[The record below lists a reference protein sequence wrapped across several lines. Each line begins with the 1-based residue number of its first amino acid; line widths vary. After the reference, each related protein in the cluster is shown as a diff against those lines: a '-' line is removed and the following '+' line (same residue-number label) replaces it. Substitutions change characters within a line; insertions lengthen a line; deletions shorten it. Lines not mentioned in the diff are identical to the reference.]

1 MTVSG
6 RSWKN
11 VNLPD
16 AEKIKE
22 YLLNKGGEE
31 QEVKAPYEEWRI
43 RFSDSTFTYYTKGTL
58 YSTPSNSRDP
68 AVFEAW
74 NYIDSLVGSAYVLPT
89 KDFLI
94 GLDET
99 GKGEVIGHTVLTG
112 VIFPKE
118 IFREIDLL
126 VGLADTKNRHPFE
139 YWDNI
144 FKKLDSLRTSRLD
157 FIYEKIPP
165 WHVDKYNL
173 NKIMDVSYQRI
184 LSIFLRKIEISQC
197 RIVLDDYGIGHTLR
211 RFLNFLQQQG
221 AEVIVTTDSENSY
234 LEAKTASLISKRQ
247 REAVIKAINENPE
260 FQINGL
266 SIGSGNAGDPKTN
279 AWLKAWWNT
288 HKSWPWFVKRSFR
301 NVRRIEG
308 KTEEV
313 KKILPPID
321 EKLLSDE
328 FLETFNKGNLS
339 IQSLSLVCP
348 YCGTILK
355 SVEFAVFK
363 KNGREI
369 SGIKCVNKECGRII
383 ENAGITLRYYCG
395 YILPDSNAIQRQV
408 ISRDLR
414 SSKFFENF
422 TVVLS
427 PVVRKECDGTPR
439 GKKEFEELARFAS
452 MGRIRLE
459 SLGKVENIPKELSR
473 NERDERIIEDCIK
486 YNAILVTGDKS
497 MQAFASGKNVFTI
510 YL

>member
-1 MTVSG
+1 MSG
-6 RSWKN
+6 RTWKN
-11 VNLPD
+11 IDSATADEIRN
-16 AEKIKE
+16 
-22 YLLNKGGEE
+22 YLLKNGGKE
-31 QEVKAPYEEWRI
+31 QEAKSQLEGWRV
-43 RFSDSTFTYYTKGTL
+43 RFSDSTFTYYKSGTL

-68 AVFEAW
+68 AVFKAW
-74 NYIDSLVGSAYVLPT
+74 KYVDSLIGSAYALPT

-99 GKGEVIGHTVLTG
+99 GKGEVIGHTILTG
-112 VIFPKE
+112 VVFPKE

-126 VGLADTKNRHPFE
+126 VGSADTKKRHEFE
-139 YWDNI
+139 YWDEI
-144 FKKLDSLRTSRLD
+144 FIKLDKLRSKGLN

-165 WHVDKYNL
+165 WHVDRYNL

-184 LSIFLRKIEISQC
+184 LSIFFRKVEISQC
-197 RIVLDDYGIGHTLR
+197 RIVLDDYGIGYTLK
-211 RFLNFLQQQG
+211 RFLNFLKKQG
-221 AEVIVTTDSENSY
+221 AEIIVTTNSEDKY
-234 LEAKTASLISKRQ
+234 LEAKVASLISKRQ
-247 REAVIKAINENPE
+247 REMVIKAINENPE
-260 FQINGL
+260 FQVNGR
-266 SIGSGNAGDPKTN
+266 SVGSGNAGDPKTV
-279 AWLKAWWNT
+279 AWLKAWWGK

-308 KTEEV
+308 KTGEV

-321 EKLLSDE
+321 EKLLPDE
-328 FLETFNKGNLS
+328 FLKDFNKGKFS

-348 YCGTILK
+348 YCGSILR

-369 SGIKCVNKECGRII
+369 SGIKCVNRDCGRII

-395 YILPDSNAIQRQV
+395 YVLPDSNAIQRQV
-408 ISRDLR
+408 ISRDLN
-414 SSKFFENF
+414 SSRFFENF
-422 TVVLS
+422 TVILS

-439 GKKEFEELARFAS
+439 GKKEFEELAKFDS

-459 SLGKVENIPKELSR
+459 SPGKIEDVPRELTTD
-473 NERDERIIEDCIK
+473 ERDERIIDNCIK

-510 YL
+510 CL

>member
-1 MTVSG
+1 MSG
-6 RSWKN
+6 RRWKN
-11 VNLPD
+11 IEHLT
-16 AEKIKE
+16 AKEIKD
-22 YLLNKGGEE
+22 YLLRNGGEE
-31 QEVKAPYEEWRI
+31 QKVKTLYEDWRV
-43 RFSDSTFTYYTKGTL
+43 RFSDSTFTYYKSGTL

-68 AVFEAW
+68 AVFNAMQ
-74 NYIDSLVGSAYVLPT
+74 YIDSLVGSAYVLPN

-126 VGLADTKNRHPFE
+126 VGPADTKNRHSFE
-139 YWDNI
+139 YWDGI
-144 FKKLDSLRTSRLD
+144 FKKLDSLRARGLG
-157 FIYEKIPP
+157 FVYEKIPP

-173 NKIMDVSYQRI
+173 NKIMDVSYQKI
-184 LSIFLRKIEISQC
+184 LSIFLRKIEISRC
-197 RIVLDDYGIGHTLR
+197 RIVLDDYGIGHTLN

-221 AEVIVTTDSENSY
+221 AEVIVTANSESGY
-234 LEAKTASLISKRQ
+234 LEAKTASLISKRL

-266 SIGSGNAGDPKTN
+266 SIGSGNAGDPKTDK
-279 AWLKAWWNT
+279 WLKAWWNK
-288 HKSWPWFVKRSFR
+288 HKSWPWFVKKSFR

-308 KTEEV
+308 KTEGV
-313 KKILPPID
+313 KKILPPIN

-328 FLETFNKGNLS
+328 FLEDFNNGKLS

-363 KNGREI
+363 RNGKDI
-369 SGIKCVNKECGRII
+369 SGIKCVNRECERII
-383 ENAGITLRYYCG
+383 KNAGITLRYYCG
-395 YILPDSNAIQRQV
+395 YVLPDSNAIRRNV
-408 ISRDLR
+408 ISKDLR
-414 SSKFFENF
+414 GSKFLENF
-422 TVVLS
+422 TVILS
-427 PVVRKECDGTPR
+427 SVVRKECDGTPR
-439 GKKEFEELARFAS
+439 GKKEFEDLAKFHS

-459 SLGKVENIPKELSR
+459 SVGKVEDIPTDLTNE
-473 NERDERIIEDCIK
+473 ERDERIINDCIE
-486 YNAILVTGDKS
+486 YNAILLTGDKS
-497 MQAFASGKNVFTI
+497 MKAFAGGKNVFTI

>member
-1 MTVSG
+1 MSG
-6 RSWKN
+6 RTWRNINPSTADEIRNYLFKN
-11 VNLPD
+11 
-16 AEKIKE
+16 
-22 YLLNKGGEE
+22 GGEE
-31 QEVKAPYEEWRI
+31 QEARSPHEAWRV
-43 RFSDSTFTYYTKGTL
+43 RFSDSTFTYYKSGTL

-68 AVFEAW
+68 AVFNAW
-74 NYIDSLVGSAYVLPT
+74 QYIDSLVVSTYALPS

-99 GKGEVIGHTVLTG
+99 GKGEAIGHTVLTG

-118 IFREIDLL
+118 IFREVDLL
-126 VGLADTKNRHPFE
+126 VGPTDTKNRHSFE
-139 YWDNI
+139 YWDKI
-144 FKKLDSLRTSRLD
+144 FKKLDSLRTRGLD

-165 WHVDKYNL
+165 WHVDRYNL

-197 RIVLDDYGIGHTLR
+197 RIVLDDYSIGHTLK

-221 AEVIVTTDSENSY
+221 AEIIVTTNSENSY
-234 LEAKTASLISKRQ
+234 LEAKAASLISKRQ

-266 SIGSGNAGDPKTN
+266 SIGSGNAGDPKTD

-308 KTEEV
+308 KTEGV
-313 KKILPPID
+313 KKILPLID
-321 EKLLSDE
+321 DKLLSDE
-328 FLETFNKGNLS
+328 FSETFNKGNLS

-369 SGIKCVNKECGRII
+369 SGIKCVNRECGRII
-383 ENAGITLRYYCG
+383 ENAGTTLRYYCG
-395 YILPDSNAIQRQV
+395 YILPDSNAIRRQV
-408 ISRDLR
+408 VSRDLR

-427 PVVRKECDGTPR
+427 PVVRKECDGTRR

-452 MGRIRLE
+452 IGRIRLE
-459 SLGKVENIPKELSR
+459 SPGKVEKIPKQLSR

-486 YNAILVTGDKS
+486 YNAILVTGDKP